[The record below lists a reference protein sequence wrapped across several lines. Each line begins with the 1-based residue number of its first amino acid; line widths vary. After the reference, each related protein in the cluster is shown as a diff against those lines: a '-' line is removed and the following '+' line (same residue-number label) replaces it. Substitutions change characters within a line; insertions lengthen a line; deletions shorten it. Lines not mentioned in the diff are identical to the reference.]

1 VAAEYLFL
9 GAVSAL
15 AGALLAALAS
25 WGLSFYFLGTA
36 ARFALTPVLWVLLLT
51 TATVLLFGALGCWG
65 IFRRPP
71 LEALR
76 AET

>member
-1 VAAEYLFL
+1 
-9 GAVSAL
+9 
-15 AGALLAALAS
+15 
-25 WGLSFYFLGTA
+25 LSFYFSRHGGALRADAGVLGFA
-36 ARFALTPVLWVLLLT
+36 AP

-76 AET
+76 AQA

>member
-1 VAAEYLFL
+1 
-9 GAVSAL
+9 
-15 AGALLAALAS
+15 
-25 WGLSFYFLGTA
+25 LSFYFLGTA
-36 ARFALTPVLWVLLLT
+36 ARFALAPLFWVLLLT

-65 IFRRPP
+65 IFRSPP